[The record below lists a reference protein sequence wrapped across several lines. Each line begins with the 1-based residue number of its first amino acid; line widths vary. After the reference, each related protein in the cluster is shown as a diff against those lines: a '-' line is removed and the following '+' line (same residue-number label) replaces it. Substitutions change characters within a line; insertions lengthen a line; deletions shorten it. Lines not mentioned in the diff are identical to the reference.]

1 MLKGIQGQNPTFLT
15 DLSRIQNRVS
25 TANKQITSGYRVN
38 QASDDPGAISSII
51 SFQGQIDH
59 LTQTQTNLS
68 RAKAQNETA
77 DSALQSATTIIDQLT
92 SIASQGAS
100 DTTTSNTR
108 ANLAD
113 QVMQFANQ
121 LVGIANTSVNG
132 QYVFGGDDPTTAPY
146 TFNWTAG
153 TNGVVSNSTGAA
165 TALLDDGTGST
176 IAAGMSAST
185 IFDAGSNSIFAAVYS
200 LGQALATNNVAGVQ
214 TALGSL
220 KTAGT
225 YLSQVSATYGNRE
238 NWITH
243 ATDAASSRL
252 TDLQASLA
260 SVRETDLPSAI
271 TQMTTDQTALQAAI
285 SAHASLSTKS
295 LFDYFG

>member
-1 MLKGIQGQNPTFLT
+1 MIKGIQGQNPTFLT
-15 DLSRIQNRVS
+15 DLSRIQSRVS
-25 TANKQITSGYRVN
+25 TANRQITSGYRVN

-51 SFQGQIDH
+51 SLQGQIDH
-59 LTQTQTNLS
+59 LAQTQTNLA

-77 DSALQSATTIIDQLT
+77 DSALQTTTTIVDQLT
-92 SIASQGAS
+92 SIASQGGS
-100 DTTTSNTR
+100 DTTTSDTR

-113 QVMQFANQ
+113 QVRQLASQ

-132 QYVFGGDDPTTAPY
+132 QYIFGGDDPTTAPY
-146 TFNWTAG
+146 TFNWTSV
-153 TNGVVSNSTGAA
+153 TNGVLSNSTGAA
-165 TALLDDGTGST
+165 TATLDDGSGST
-176 IAAGMSAST
+176 ITAGMSASM
-185 IFDAGSNSIFAAVYS
+185 IFDSGTNSIFAAVYS

-225 YLSQVSATYGNRE
+225 YLSQVSATYGDRE
-238 NWITH
+238 NWIAQ
-243 ATDAASSRL
+243 ATDAASSRS

-295 LFDYFG
+295 LFDYLG